1 MVWGWPFIM
10 TGKEPMRECKNY
22 KKAVPKEGRFRKF
35 LFQDGPLVC
44 LRNLKENISAM
55 LNIQRSQL
63 AVFSPINIELFPM
76 GADAAFQGR
85 EDMLNSADPT
95 MLAGGHC
102 NGRMYN
108 KCLFYG
114 SL

>member
-1 MVWGWPFIM
+1 M
-10 TGKEPMRECKNY
+10 TGKEPMRECENY
-22 KKAVPKEGRFRKF
+22 KKVVPKEGRLRKF
-35 LFQDGPLVC
+35 LFRDRPLVS
-44 LRNLKENISAM
+44 LRNLKKNISAM
-55 LNIQRSQL
+55 LNIQRFQL
-63 AVFSPINIELFPM
+63 AVFSLINIELFPM
-76 GADAAFQGR
+76 GADAAFQER

-108 KCLFYG
+108 KCLFYE